1 MLSKIRNTA
10 LILACFTAVA
20 SAQTVVEDIVA
31 RVNDQIITRSDLARA
46 KDATLGELKQ
56 KDPNN
61 ADKEYAAKEK
71 DVLRDLIDQQLLV
84 QRGKDMGITG
94 DNELVKR
101 LDDIRKSMHLDSM
114 EDLEKAA
121 QAQGVSYEDF
131 KKNMRNDI
139 ITQSVISQEVGR
151 KMTIPPSEIAKYY
164 AEHKE
169 SLARPEAVDLAEILV
184 STTVPQPA
192 DSKEAPLPE
201 DPARVTA
208 AEAKAN
214 DLLASIRKG
223 AKFEDV
229 AKKSSDGPTAAD
241 GGELG
246 GFKRGSLSKELEDKV
261 FAMKAGD
268 VSDVIRTK
276 QGFII
281 LKVVAHQE
289 GGIPPQK
296 DVEQQ
301 IQEAL
306 YYEHLQPAM
315 RSYLTK
321 LREDA
326 YIDIK
331 PGFVDSGAS
340 PNQTKPVIMAAVS
353 SPEEQAQKAAKK
365 KKKKLLIF

>member
-201 DPARVTA
+201 DPARV
-208 AEAKAN
+208 
-214 DLLASIRKG
+214 
-223 AKFEDV
+223 
-229 AKKSSDGPTAAD
+229 
-241 GGELG
+241 
-246 GFKRGSLSKELEDKV
+246 
-261 FAMKAGD
+261 
-268 VSDVIRTK
+268 
-276 QGFII
+276 
-281 LKVVAHQE
+281 
-289 GGIPPQK
+289 
-296 DVEQQ
+296 
-301 IQEAL
+301 
-306 YYEHLQPAM
+306 
-315 RSYLTK
+315 
-321 LREDA
+321 
-326 YIDIK
+326 
-331 PGFVDSGAS
+331 
-340 PNQTKPVIMAAVS
+340 
-353 SPEEQAQKAAKK
+353 
-365 KKKKLLIF
+365 